1 MERVYLL
8 LPEVKKEVLIKEL
21 EEAGLMELTEIPEE
35 EFPVL
40 SVPSSFSGP
49 EEVLKEKAKK
59 VEENLAQ
66 LNYLLEFLKP
76 DKTETQ
82 ITSPGFPL
90 TTRGNDREGTRG
102 NDKFAELVSSFP
114 LPEFFTESKSL
125 ERHLTEIQN
134 LSNRLQKAAE
144 EITPLISLDVPL
156 KDLKQT
162 DHIGMLLCRVDT
174 RQSPCHT
181 PKNRSKSIAGRVL
194 RRNLSTFYQELDNI
208 EDIQTLSI
216 SNRKKSVILFL
227 AFWKDNEK
235 KINEILGGLKAE
247 IIYPPDYRKTPTEA
261 VARIQRLLEK
271 NSQRLERLKIKK
283 NTLRNN
289 LPQILTL
296 LDLYLIQKEEISAQ
310 YKMRATE
317 RVAILS
323 GWIRS
328 KDWQHLETRLR
339 DSFPEIGLIHRKPK
353 EGETVPVAL
362 ENGPVGRPFEAVVDL
377 YGRTTYQGFDPSIY
391 LSVFFTLSFAFC
403 FSDLGYGLV
412 LASLSLWL
420 MRRFKSES
428 ARKMLK
434 VFAASGI
441 AAAFAGIITNS
452 WFGNFFSLF
461 PALSHLGKLQA
472 RIALISPTDNPADTM
487 RLFYFTLIFG
497 YIQITTGIFLK
508 LKESIRRFGTRG
520 ALESAP
526 PLFFQIGIPLLAIL
540 LLLRTKSA
548 AAANAIPV
556 VGILLAISAILI
568 ISNSWRSYREIVLK
582 LFWSANTIY
591 GLIVGNL
598 LADVLSYARIFALG
612 LTSGLLAVTVNQLA
626 GMARVFPIVGPLAFI
641 IVLLV
646 GHTFNLFIS
655 TLGSYVH
662 TSRLQYL
669 EFFTKFYESGG
680 RTFNPFRKVYRYI
693 Q

>member
-1 MERVYLL
+1 M
-8 LPEVKKEVLIKEL
+8 
-21 EEAGLMELTEIPEE
+21 
-35 EFPVL
+35 
-40 SVPSSFSGP
+40 
-49 EEVLKEKAKK
+49 
-59 VEENLAQ
+59 
-66 LNYLLEFLKP
+66 
-76 DKTETQ
+76 
-82 ITSPGFPL
+82 
-90 TTRGNDREGTRG
+90 
-102 NDKFAELVSSFP
+102 
-114 LPEFFTESKSL
+114 
-125 ERHLTEIQN
+125 
-134 LSNRLQKAAE
+134 
-144 EITPLISLDVPL
+144 
-156 KDLKQT
+156 
-162 DHIGMLLCRVDT
+162 
-174 RQSPCHT
+174 
-181 PKNRSKSIAGRVL
+181 
-194 RRNLSTFYQELDNI
+194 
-208 EDIQTLSI
+208 
-216 SNRKKSVILFL
+216 L
-227 AFWKDNEK
+227 AFWKANEK
-235 KINEILGGLKAE
+235 KVNEILGNLKAE
-247 IIYPPDYRKTPTEA
+247 TIYPPDYRKIPTE
-261 VARIQRLLEK
+261 VITQIQRLLEK
-271 NSQRLERLKIKK
+271 NSQRLERLKRKK
-283 NTLRNN
+283 DVLRNN

-296 LDLYLIQKEEISAQ
+296 LDLYLIRKEEISAQ

-328 KDWQHLETRLR
+328 KDWQHLETRLKG
-339 DSFPEIGLIHRKPK
+339 SFPEIGLIHRKPK

-362 ENGPVGRPFEAVVDL
+362 ENSPMGRPFEAVVDL
-377 YGRTTYQGFDPSIY
+377 YGRTNYQGFDPSVY

-403 FSDLGYGLV
+403 FSDVGYGLV

-420 MRRFKSES
+420 MRRSKSES
-428 ARKMLK
+428 SRKMLK

-461 PALSHLGKLQA
+461 PALSPLGKIQA
-472 RIALISPTDNPADTM
+472 RLALISPIDNPADTM

-497 YIQITTGIFLK
+497 YIQITTGVFLK

-526 PLFFQIGIPLLAIL
+526 PLFFQIGIPLLAVL
-540 LLLRTKSA
+540 FLLRTKSA
-548 AAANAIPV
+548 AATAAIPV
-556 VGILLAISAILI
+556 VEIILAISASLI
-568 ISNSWRSYREIVLK
+568 ISNQWRSYREIVLK

-598 LADVLSYARIFALG
+598 LADCLSYARIFALG

-655 TLGSYVH
+655 TLGAYVH